1 MHLLLRSERLWSAVH
16 APWPTLPLPA
26 FQLLSVGL
34 KQEATPLRHQH
45 KWEWPETLGDGYR
58 QAFLTQQCAM
68 LGPADLTH
76 SPGCTNM
83 PTLACPPSKASWGP
97 GASVPRDV
105 VL

>member
-1 MHLLLRSERLWSAVH
+1 MERCPRPLE
-16 APWPTLPLPA
+16 PTLALPA

-68 LGPADLTH
+68 LGPADLTV
-76 SPGCTNM
+76 
-83 PTLACPPSKASWGP
+83 L
-97 GASVPRDV
+97 V
-105 VL
+105 VQTCQL